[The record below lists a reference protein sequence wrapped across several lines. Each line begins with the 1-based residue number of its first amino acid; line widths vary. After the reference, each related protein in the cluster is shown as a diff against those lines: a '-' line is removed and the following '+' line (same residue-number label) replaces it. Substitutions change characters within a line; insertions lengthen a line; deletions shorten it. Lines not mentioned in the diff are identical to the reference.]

1 MRQSKP
7 KELNLNASVEIDP
20 SLILES
26 TPKKFSANPEPTE
39 QDVNRLDELDVT
51 PKKGDLHLKGLAD
64 DDPAMVDDFMKDI
77 EEINRLFLMPETLYW
92 LHDKV
97 NLSGKDDLL
106 MQVFGK
112 IRDLVNREKLR
123 FPEQKTLFSNGG
135 GQGARR
141 GSPRKN
147 GDTSKGRLDMGEL
160 NNVIP

>member
-1 MRQSKP
+1 M
-7 KELNLNASVEIDP
+7 
-20 SLILES
+20 
-26 TPKKFSANPEPTE
+26 TPNPDTTD
-39 QDVNRLDELDVT
+39 QDVNERDQINLT
-51 PKKGDLHLKGLAD
+51 PEKGDIDNAD
-64 DDPAMVDDFMKDI
+64 DDPPLVDDFMKDI

-106 MQVFGK
+106 LRVFEK

-123 FPEQKTLFSNGG
+123 FPEQKTLFSNGS

-141 GSPRKN
+141 ASARKI
-147 GDTSKGRLDMGEL
+147 GDTSKGRVDMGEL